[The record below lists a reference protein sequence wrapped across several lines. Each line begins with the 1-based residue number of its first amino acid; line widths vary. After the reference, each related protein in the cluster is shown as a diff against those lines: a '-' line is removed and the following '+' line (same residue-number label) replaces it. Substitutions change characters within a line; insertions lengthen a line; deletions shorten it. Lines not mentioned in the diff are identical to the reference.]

1 MIQPIALPPLEALGD
16 GGAGALASL
25 PSDLHQCLHT
35 GQLEFDLSLD
45 KARADAHI
53 AQLPC
58 EPATLPL
65 KNTMVLVSPHLP
77 WKVHV
82 VSASADEAVT
92 VQHIMWEMHRSLRMK
107 VTPMEMGMAGDAV
120 MRAFSRRVK
129 DDPNE
134 RSKGVR
140 RVDFLMQN
148 TVFCG
153 LVAAEAPDEWKICLS
168 PNTQG

>member
-25 PSDLHQCLHT
+25 PSDLHTNLHT
-35 GQLEFDLSLD
+35 WQLEFDLSLD
-45 KARADAHI
+45 KSRADAYV

-65 KNTMVLVSPHLP
+65 KNTMILVSKHLP

-82 VSASADEAVT
+82 TSASTDEAVT
-92 VQHIMWEMHRSLRMK
+92 VQHVLWELHSSLRTK
-107 VTPMEMGMAGDAV
+107 VTPMEMNMADDAV

-129 DDPNE
+129 DDQNE

-153 LVAAEAPDEWKICLS
+153 LMATEVPDEWKICLS